1 MKKEEYLEIK
11 IEGYEVR
18 IFEKKSMNKGSKGKQ
33 KAIPVFYMPVLSSD
47 QADKIWSLIEKD
59 CILVMIVIE
68 HWNKDLS
75 PWRAEKIFKGGEDF
89 DGEGNRFCNILIS
102 KIAAEVEKIIGR
114 KIESKDRGIIGY
126 SMAGL
131 FALYCIFQTDLFGKI
146 GSISGS
152 LWFDGILEYV
162 NNNTPKAGN
171 REDLS
176 FYFSLGDKEDST
188 KEKKMAIVKENTDKI
203 VEYFSSRYDRVV
215 YVMNPGGHFQNSEK
229 RIVNGIHQL
238 IE

>member
-1 MKKEEYLEIK
+1 MKKDEILEIK
-11 IEGYEVR
+11 IEGYEIR
-18 IFEKKSMNKGSKGKQ
+18 IFEKKSHEKQ
-33 KAIPVFYMPVLSSD
+33 KQIPIFYMPVLSMD
-47 QADKIWSLIEKD
+47 QGDKIWSLIKKD

-75 PWRAEKIFKGGEDF
+75 PWRAKKIFLGGEDF

-102 KIAAEVEKIIGR
+102 KITVEVEKIVGS
-114 KIESKDRGIIGY
+114 KIESKNRGIIGY

-131 FALYCIFQTDLFGKI
+131 FALYCIFQTDLFGLV
-146 GSISGS
+146 GCVSGS

-162 NNNTPKAGN
+162 KNNTPKVSN

-215 YVMNPGGHFQNSEK
+215 YVMNPGGHFQNPEK
-229 RIVNGIHQL
+229 RIVDGIQNL
-238 IE
+238 IL